1 MVGVRAGMVV
11 CVCGGGGGGVMGE
24 TFAAD
29 YFANAF

>member
-1 MVGVRAGMVV
+1 MGARAGMVV
-11 CVCGGGGGGVMGE
+11 CVWGGGVMGE